1 MTMRYTHDV
10 AVAYRIYPG
19 VSRPALGLPFSD
31 DKYRLSEICLH
42 SFKESLGSLRVK
54 VWAILDGCPPEYAG
68 LFRNYFADAD
78 LELVPCDALG
88 NHATFARQID
98 ILLGQR
104 DAPLVYFAE
113 DDYFYLPSTFSLM
126 VDFLKAHTDVDFVS
140 PFDHLD
146 CYTTNLHR
154 TPKWI
159 RPYGNHHWR
168 TAASTCLT
176 FLTRKEVLASCEPIF
191 RSYARGNF
199 DCAIWL
205 SLTKQR
211 VLNPLAL
218 ARYLVRGEFY
228 WRVLVKSW
236 LYCSWQILFG
246 DRFTLWVPIPGIATH
261 LDRNALSPAVDW
273 IGLMKAES
281 VTIGCVKD

>member
-1 MTMRYTHDV
+1 MH
-10 AVAYRIYPG
+10 
-19 VSRPALGLPFSD
+19 
-31 DKYRLSEICLH
+31 
-42 SFKESLGSLRVK
+42 
-54 VWAILDGCPPEYAG
+54 
-68 LFRNYFADAD
+68 
-78 LELVPCDALG
+78 CDALG

-98 ILLGQR
+98 ILLGQE

-113 DDYFYLPSTFSLM
+113 DDYFYLPNKFRLM
-126 VDFLKAHTDVDFVS
+126 VDFLKAHADVDFIS

-146 CYTTNLHR
+146 CYTTDLHH

-159 RPYGNHHWR
+159 RPHGDRHWR

-176 FLTRKEVLASCEPIF
+176 FLTRKEVLARCESVF

-236 LYCSWQILFG
+236 IFSPWQILFG
-246 DRFTLWVPIPGIATH
+246 RRFKLWVPIPGIGTH
-261 LDRNALSPAVDW
+261 LDRKALSPAVDW
-273 IGLMKAES
+273 IELIKAVPIS
-281 VTIGCVKD
+281 GGCVK

>member
-1 MTMRYTHDV
+1 MTNRYTHDV

-54 VWAILDGCPPEYAG
+54 VWAILDGCPPEYGA
-68 LFRNYFADAD
+68 LFRNYFDDAD
-78 LELVPCDALG
+78 LELIPCDALG
-88 NHATFARQID
+88 NQATFARQID
-98 ILLGQR
+98 ILLAQKC
-104 DAPLVYFAE
+104 APLVYFAE
-113 DDYFYLPSTFSLM
+113 DDYFYLPNTFSLM
-126 VDFLKAHTDVDFVS
+126 VAFLKAHADVDFVS

-146 CYTTNLHR
+146 CYTTDLHR
-154 TPKWI
+154 APKWI
-159 RPYGNHHWR
+159 RPYGDHHWR

-176 FLTRKEVLASCEPIF
+176 FLTRMEVLANCEPIF

-246 DRFTLWVPIPGIATH
+246 NRFTLWVPIPGIATH

-273 IGLMKAES
+273 IGLMKAEP
-281 VTIGCVKD
+281 VTRGCVKD

>member
-1 MTMRYTHDV
+1 MTVRYTHDL
-10 AVAYRIYPG
+10 AVAYRIYPS

-31 DKYRLSEICLH
+31 DKYRLSEACLH

-54 VWAILDGCPPEYAG
+54 VWAILDGCPPDYAE
-68 LFRNYFADAD
+68 LFRNCFADDD
-78 LELVPCDALG
+78 LELVHCDELG
-88 NHATFARQID
+88 NQATFARQID
-98 ILLGQR
+98 ILLGQE

-113 DDYFYLPSTFSLM
+113 DDYFYLPNKFCLM
-126 VDFLKAHTDVDFVS
+126 VDFLKAHADVDFIS

-146 CYTTNLHR
+146 CYTTDLHH

-159 RPYGNHHWR
+159 RPHGDHHWR

-176 FLTRKEVLASCEPIF
+176 FLTRKEVLASCESVF

-218 ARYLVRGEFY
+218 ARYLVHGEFY

-236 LYCSWQILFG
+236 IFCPWQILFG
-246 DRFTLWVPIPGIATH
+246 RRFKLWVPIPGIGTH
-261 LDRNALSPAVDW
+261 LDRKALSPAVDW
-273 IGLMKAES
+273 IGLMKAEP
-281 VTIGCVKD
+281 IPRGCVKQ